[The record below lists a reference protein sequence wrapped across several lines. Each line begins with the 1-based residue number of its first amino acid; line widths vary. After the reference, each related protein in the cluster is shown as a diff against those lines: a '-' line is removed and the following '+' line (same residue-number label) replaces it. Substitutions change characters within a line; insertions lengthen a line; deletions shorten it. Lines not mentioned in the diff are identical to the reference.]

1 MTAIVYVGP
10 NLWAEKMA
18 NSPDADNRSS
28 IRKRIEDAR
37 VQLDPKQPEAGPVSN
52 LHAAWRMVIDLVAGT
67 GFGVALGYGLD
78 VLFGTLPI
86 FLGVLT
92 LLGFAAGVRLMIRT
106 SREVQEEMMSRHDK
120 SGE

>member
-1 MTAIVYVGP
+1 MTHIVYAGP
-10 NLWAEKMA
+10 NLWAETMA

-28 IRKRIEDAR
+28 IRKRIEEAR
-37 VQLDPKQPEAGPVSN
+37 GQLDPKKSEAGPVSN
-52 LHAAWRMVIDLVAGT
+52 LHAVWRMVIDLVAGT
-67 GFGVALGYGLD
+67 GFGAALGYGLD

-106 SREVQEEMMSRHDK
+106 AREVQEEMASRREK
-120 SGE
+120 PGE